1 MQEWSESQHFIIY
14 FDPTTMA
21 IITKESENNARHQT
35 PRRRTSL
42 GIPGCNQVSAS
53 VRPHDIMG

>member
-21 IITKESENNARHQT
+21 IITKESENNGRHRA
-35 PRRRTSL
+35 PAWAADHWDPL
-42 GIPGCNQVSAS
+42 V
-53 VRPHDIMG
+53 